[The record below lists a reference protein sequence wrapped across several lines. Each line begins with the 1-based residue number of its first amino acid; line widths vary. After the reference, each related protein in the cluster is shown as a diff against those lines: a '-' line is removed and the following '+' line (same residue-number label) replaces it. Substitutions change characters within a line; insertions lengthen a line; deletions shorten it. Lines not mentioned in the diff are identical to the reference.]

1 MAVYYQY
8 FDEYG
13 HELAPASDFDCDYDS
28 RDNYDDYDTSTP
40 YIDYYPASHD
50 PYPSADDNYPQDDG
64 YLPGDDNYHQAMVTA
79 GEYDTPLVSV
89 DADDRCMEISYGEA
103 GYWEEYHRRRYEII
117 YGEDSVPVAES
128 ELEELVAPTASADA
142 GPDPRDA
149 PPWTLA
155 ELQAAYDSGDMVE
168 EDLEECAQMLEQWR
182 AAEAAGYVWDPQ
194 TGEWLHQSDDQDNLS
209 LHDGYSFCPPTN
221 FASDDAVH
229 HVGELA
235 QLLPTKST
243 SGGTLS
249 LPTSPS
255 TTPSTPVKSATLTAK
270 NQSQKSPRKRTA
282 RRKAFPPRSLP
293 QPRRPGRSTRFRA
306 QRVVRS
312 SHRPAGITMGPASG
326 ATPPSVRDGRR
337 CSPHTVPIV
346 PAAVHLP
353 RVPAP
358 PDIPATVN
366 ASFVASGWSP
376 DVVVIPRAAK
386 PPDIRHVPAYPS
398 ATGDTKENL
407 SPSARRRRNA
417 MRRIAKKGK
426 G

>member
-1 MAVYYQY
+1 MAVYYRY

-13 HELAPASDFDCDYDS
+13 HELAPAGDFDH
-28 RDNYDDYDTSTP
+28 NYDDHDDYGDSTGVTSL
-40 YIDYYPASHD
+40 DVD
-50 PYPSADDNYPQDDG
+50 
-64 YLPGDDNYHQAMVTA
+64 
-79 GEYDTPLVSV
+79 DTPAMEPYVSYDDYHYPNGGDYHPPAPAAEYESSED
-89 DADDRCMEISYGEA
+89 DATCRNDYGCMETVYGEA

-117 YGEDSVPVAES
+117 YGEDSVGVAES
-128 ELEELVAPTASADA
+128 ELNVPTD
-142 GPDPRDA
+142 PDPVDA

-168 EDLEECAQMLEQWR
+168 EDLEECAQMLEDWR

-194 TGEWLHQSDDQDNLS
+194 TGEWLHQSDDQDDLS
-209 LHDGYSFCPPTN
+209 LHDGYSSCPPTEI
-221 FASDDAVH
+221 ASDDVVH
-229 HVGELA
+229 HVGDLA
-235 QLLPTKST
+235 LLLPTKLT

-249 LPTSPS
+249 LPTSPP
-255 TTPSTPVKSATLTAK
+255 TTPSTPAKSDMLTAK
-270 NQSQKSPRKRTA
+270 NPPQKSPRKRTA
-282 RRKAFPPRSLP
+282 RRKVSPPRTPP

-358 PDIPATVN
+358 PDIAATVN
-366 ASFVASGWSP
+366 TSFVASGRSP

-398 ATGDTKENL
+398 ASGDTKQNL

-417 MRRIAKKGK
+417 LRRLAKKGK